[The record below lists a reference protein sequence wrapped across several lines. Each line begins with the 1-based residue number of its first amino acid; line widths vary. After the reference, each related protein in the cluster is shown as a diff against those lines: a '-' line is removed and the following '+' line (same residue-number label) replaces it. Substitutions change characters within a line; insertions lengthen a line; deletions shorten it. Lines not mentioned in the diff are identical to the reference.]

1 MTTDTQAPLPL
12 DTERAERIVAFAAL
26 RAAVRLAIAAG
37 FRRETVA
44 AAVARGRG
52 RYSRE
57 YGRTDDTPS
66 TSAWRYTDWRGP
78 YAHSI
83 IDSAGEDAPWHAVE
97 LTAPQRAVLAGAR
110 YVWRTSGDG
119 YRFEYDTGQYEPETY
134 TCEACDHVGSTDE
147 DWSEVYYRTIS
158 GRTNCAIWCA
168 DCASDTYY
176 CERSGRRWHSDDVT
190 TIDGETVAC
199 TWAEENAHY
208 WESDGEYHFEPE
220 QESDEDSPA
229 DDDGTIYRYGTNV
242 LRQHSWPG
250 EVASDAL
257 CFGVELETEP
267 GDNTNAG
274 QHALAEALGGRDG
287 HNGELGGAYILAADG
302 SLDCGVEIITV
313 PQTLE
318 QHHTGARIPWRKVAH
333 ALKEVGAKAGAN
345 TKNCGMHVHINRKA
359 LSALTVGKMMVL
371 INSPTMQRFVELI
384 AQRSAT
390 RYCRRSEKKISDV
403 NRPER
408 HSDHYDALNIGT
420 EHGTLELRI
429 FRGNT
434 RHSRIMKNLEFC
446 HALCIYCR
454 DASIRDIEDPA
465 KMRAW
470 IAARAGAYPNLSKFL
485 NDNQSA

>member
-12 DTERAERIVAFAAL
+12 DTERAERIAAFSAL
-26 RAAVRLAIAAG
+26 RAAVRMAIAAG
-37 FRRETVA
+37 FRREPITRTVQRIDGTASA
-44 AAVARGRG
+44 AGG
-52 RYSRE
+52 
-57 YGRTDDTPS
+57 
-66 TSAWRYTDWRGP
+66 WRRTDWRGP
-78 YAHSI
+78 YAYSI
-83 IDSAGEDAPWHAVE
+83 IAAAGEDAPWHAVE
-97 LTAPQRAVLAGAR
+97 LTAPQRAVFGDAR
-110 YVWRTSGDG
+110 YLWRTSSDG
-119 YRFEYDTGQYEPETY
+119 ARFEYDSGRYEPETN
-134 TCEACDHVGSTDE
+134 TCEHCSHVGPTDDE
-147 DWSEVYYRTIS
+147 WSEVYYRTAR
-158 GRTNCAIWCA
+158 GRTESAIWCA

-176 CERSGRRWHSDDVT
+176 CERSDRTWRSDDVT
-190 TIDGETVAC
+190 TVDGETVSC
-199 TWAEENAHY
+199 VWAEENAYYH
-208 WESDGEYHFEPE
+208 EGDGEYHFEPE
-220 QESDEDSPA
+220 REESDDDSPA

-242 LRQHSWPG
+242 LRRHSWPG
-250 EVASDAL
+250 ETATDAL

-267 GDNTNAG
+267 GDNSYAG
-274 QHALAEALGGRDG
+274 QHALAEALGGRNG

-318 QHHTGARIPWRKVAH
+318 QHHTGRRIPWRKVAH
-333 ALKEVGAKAGAN
+333 ALKDVGAKAGAG

-359 LSALTVGKMMVL
+359 LSALTVGKMLVL
-371 INSPTMQRFVELI
+371 INSPTMQRFVELV

-390 RYCRRSEKKISDV
+390 SYCRRTAKKVTDAL
-403 NRPER
+403 RPEDNN
-408 HSDHYDALNIGT
+408 DHYDALNIGT

>member
-12 DTERAERIVAFAAL
+12 DTERAERIAAFSAL
-26 RAAVRLAIAAG
+26 RAAVRMAIAAG
-37 FRRETVA
+37 FRREPITRTVQRIDGTASA
-44 AAVARGRG
+44 AGG
-52 RYSRE
+52 
-57 YGRTDDTPS
+57 
-66 TSAWRYTDWRGP
+66 WRRTDWRGP
-78 YAHSI
+78 YAYSI
-83 IDSAGEDAPWHAVE
+83 IAAAGEDAPWHAVE
-97 LTAPQRAVLAGAR
+97 LTAPQRAVFGDAR
-110 YVWRTSGDG
+110 YLWRTSSDG
-119 YRFEYDTGQYEPETY
+119 ARFEYDSGRYEPETN
-134 TCEACDHVGSTDE
+134 TCEACDHVGPTED
-147 DWSEVYYRTIS
+147 DWSEVYYRTGR
-158 GRTNCAIWCA
+158 GRTDSAIWCA
-168 DCASDTYY
+168 ECASDTYY
-176 CERSGRRWHSDDVT
+176 CERSGRTWRSDDVT
-190 TIDGETVAC
+190 TCDGETVS
-199 TWAEENAHY
+199 TYWAEENAYY

-220 QESDEDSPA
+220 SEESDEDQPA
-229 DDDGTIYRYGTNV
+229 DDRGAIYRYGTNV
-242 LRQHSWPG
+242 LRRHSWPG
-250 EVASDAL
+250 ETAPDAL

-274 QHALAEALGGRDG
+274 QHALAEALGGRNG

-318 QHHTGARIPWRKVAH
+318 QHHTGRRIPWRKVAH
-333 ALKEVGAKAGAN
+333 ALKDAGAKAGAG

-359 LSALTVGKMMVL
+359 LSALTVGKMLVL
-371 INSPTMQRFVELI
+371 INSPTMQRFVELV

-390 RYCRRSEKKISDV
+390 SYCRRTAKKVTDAL
-403 NRPER
+403 RPEDNN
-408 HSDHYDALNIGT
+408 DHYDALNIGT